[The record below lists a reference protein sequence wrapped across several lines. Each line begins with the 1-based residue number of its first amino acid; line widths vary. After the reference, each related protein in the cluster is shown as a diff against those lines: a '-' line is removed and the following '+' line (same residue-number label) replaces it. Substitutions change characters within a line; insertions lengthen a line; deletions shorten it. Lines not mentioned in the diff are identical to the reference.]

1 MSRFTGSPVFWIA
14 GRGLALTLAVA
25 LVGTAHAQK
34 PSRKRTKPA
43 APSVRK
49 TSARPVAGGPGIR
62 AELPPSWSVA
72 FSPDSTKLAVG
83 GYRSVTIWS
92 VGEGK
97 QLSRWEVGADAVR
110 TLAFSPDGALLAVG
124 GGAPGAD
131 GALVLLDTRSGSV
144 VRRIDAHDDTV
155 EAVAFA
161 GNHLISAGDDERV
174 VITDV
179 RTGAKVG
186 TLTEH
191 IGRCLSVAVPL
202 RTSEGSGGAVF
213 ATGGA
218 DKMVKIWDADLRR
231 VVVNFD
237 QAAGPVWAIAPLP
250 QPGRFAAAGG
260 DGVVRIYQVAADRP
274 GVVDD
279 NNTPGGA
286 QKPDSELEIKATVRT
301 GEPAPRTGR
310 LTANLAG
317 HSGPVYSVA
326 VSRNGN
332 YIVSGGADRKVV
344 VWNPGGGRIRE
355 HAEATSDIW
364 NLAISPSSRWLATAS
379 RDGRVRLYDLADG
392 TYVRQVPPPATGA
405 KP

>member
-1 MSRFTGSPVFWIA
+1 MLRLQRFGKQFPQWAGLASLAFVLASGPVFGQKA
-14 GRGLALTLAVA
+14 KTTKPVPR
-25 LVGTAHAQK
+25 K
-34 PSRKRTKPA
+34 PSRA
-43 APSVRK
+43 A
-49 TSARPVAGGPGIR
+49 APVAGAPGVR
-62 AELPPSWSVA
+62 AALPPSWSVA
-72 FSPDSTKLAVG
+72 FSPDSSRVAVG
-83 GYRSVTIWS
+83 GYRSVTLWS
-92 VGEGK
+92 VNEGTRIA
-97 QLSRWEVGADAVR
+97 RWDVDADAVR
-110 TLAFSPDGALLAVG
+110 TLAFSPDGTLLAAG

-131 GALVLLDTRSGSV
+131 GALVLLDTRSGQV
-144 VRRIDAHDDTV
+144 VRSVDAHDDTV

-161 GNHLISAGDDERV
+161 GNFLISAGDDERV

-191 IGRCLSVAVPL
+191 IGRCLSVAVPI
-202 RTSEGSGGAVF
+202 RTSEGSGGAIF

-260 DGVVRIYQVAADRP
+260 DGVVRLYQVLADRP
-274 GVVDD
+274 GAGDD
-279 NNTPGGA
+279 NQPGNPQG
-286 QKPDSELEIKATVRT
+286 KPDAELEIKTVVRP

-310 LTANLAG
+310 LTANLSG
-317 HSGPVYSVA
+317 HQGPVYAVA
-326 VSRNGN
+326 VARNGN
-332 YIVSGGADRKVV
+332 FIVSGGADRKVV
-344 VWNPGGGRIRE
+344 VWNGGGGRIRE

-364 NLAISPSSRWLATAS
+364 NLAISPNSRWLATAS
-379 RDGRVRLYDLADG
+379 RDGRVRIYDLADG
-392 TYVRQVPPPATGA
+392 TYVRQLPPPPNGA